1 MKTKGNYNKCVC
13 VDVGRVGE
21 GTMLKFCDILSVE
34 IFARTNFHKIK
45 PSRNFWNALIH
56 EYKSSRNASFLFLV
70 KFSFNIRS
78 IYLTFV

>member
-45 PSRNFWNALIH
+45 PSRNFWNAL
-56 EYKSSRNASFLFLV
+56 
-70 KFSFNIRS
+70 
-78 IYLTFV
+78 